1 MSNDSETSPGSE
13 LNWGFLSRV
22 SFEISIILILAA
34 LGCTNQQAPK
44 NKVIVLISANAEWR
58 VVKSVYPNE
67 RYQSSPWGEYF
78 EKEIQTSKGNEMV
91 TFFHE
96 GWGKVAAAGAT
107 QYAIDRWNP
116 EILINLGTCG
126 GFEGS
131 VNRFDILLIGKT
143 VIYDIKEA
151 MGDSK
156 EAINDYTTTLDFSW
170 LTVPDSIKKSILVS
184 ADRDLVPEEI
194 ESLKKNYSAIAGDW
208 ETGAIAYT
216 CQRNKKKLL
225 VLRGVSDLVSDKGG
239 EAYSKPEV
247 FQNGTEVVMMKLLHD
262 LPRWMDAINKN

>member
-1 MSNDSETSPGSE
+1 MKQLFFIALLLVTGCASKSETKI
-13 LNWGFLSRV
+13 V
-22 SFEISIILILAA
+22 
-34 LGCTNQQAPK
+34 
-44 NKVIVLISANAEWR
+44 VLISANAEWR
-58 VVKSVYPNE
+58 VIKSVYPNE
-67 RYQSSPWGEYF
+67 NFQKTPWGEFF
-78 EKEIQTSKGNEMV
+78 EKEIVTTKGSMPII
-91 TFFHE
+91 FFHE

-131 VNRFDILLIGKT
+131 VKRFETLLIDRT

-156 EAINDYTTTLDFSW
+156 EAIADYSTQLDLSW
-170 LTVPDSIKKSILVS
+170 LSPPDSIRKTILVS

-194 ESLKKNYSAIAGDW
+194 ESLKQNYDAIAGDW

-216 CQRNKKKLL
+216 CHRNKKKLL
-225 VLRGVSDLVSDKGG
+225 VLRSVSDLVNSTTG
-239 EAYSKPEV
+239 EAYGKPEV
-247 FQNGTEVVMMKLLHD
+247 FQDGTDVVMKKLLKD
-262 LPRWMDAINKN
+262 LPMWLPATINP

>member
-1 MSNDSETSPGSE
+1 
-13 LNWGFLSRV
+13 V
-22 SFEISIILILAA
+22 
-34 LGCTNQQAPK
+34 
-44 NKVIVLISANAEWR
+44 VISANAEWR

-67 RYQSSPWGEYF
+67 NYQPTPWGECF
-78 EKEIQTSKGNEMV
+78 WKEIETPSGKQLV

-116 EILINLGTCG
+116 KTLINLGTCG

-131 VNRFDILLIGKT
+131 VKRFEILLIDKT

-156 EAINDYTTTLDFSW
+156 EAIQDYATQLDLSW
-170 LTVPDSIKKSILVS
+170 VSAPESIRKTILVS
-184 ADRDLVPEEI
+184 ADRDLVPAEI
-194 ESLKKNYSAIAGDW
+194 DSLKATYSAIAGDW

-216 CQRNKKKLL
+216 CQRNKKRLL
-225 VLRGVSDLVSDKGG
+225 VLRGVTDLVNPSGG
-239 EAYSKPEV
+239 EAYGKPEV
-247 FQNGTEVVMMKLLHD
+247 FQNGTEVVMKKLLAD
-262 LPRWMDAINKN
+262 LPKWLDKIQ

>member
-1 MSNDSETSPGSE
+1 MKSLVFIALLLLAACTPKSETKI
-13 LNWGFLSRV
+13 V
-22 SFEISIILILAA
+22 
-34 LGCTNQQAPK
+34 
-44 NKVIVLISANAEWR
+44 VLISANAEWR

-67 RYQSSPWGEYF
+67 NFQKTPWGEFF
-78 EKEIQTSKGNEMV
+78 EKDIATTKGTV
-91 TFFHE
+91 PVIFFHE

-116 EILINLGTCG
+116 EIFINLGTCG

-131 VNRFDILLIGKT
+131 VRRLETLLIDRT

-156 EAINDYTTTLDFSW
+156 EAIADYSTELDLSW
-170 LTVPDSIKKSILVS
+170 LNTPDSIRKTILVS
-184 ADRDLVPEEI
+184 GDRDLVPEEI
-194 ESLKKNYSAIAGDW
+194 ESLKQNYNAIAGDW

-225 VLRGVSDLVSDKGG
+225 VLRGVTDLVNSTAG
-239 EAYSKPEV
+239 EAYGKPEV
-247 FQNGTEVVMMKLLHD
+247 FQNGTEIVMKKLLND
-262 LPRWMDAINKN
+262 LPLWLSETYKP